1 MGGGMRMAPAVA
13 VLDPAFATLKERV
26 IARTGHAYY
35 ADKDDQLAE
44 HVVARMAALGIDAVA
59 DYLVLLDDA
68 VAGGREW
75 ERIESAI
82 TINETFFFRFAE
94 QFTALRTTILPR
106 LIAARTPM
114 RRLRIWSVGCSTGAE
129 PYSIAILLH
138 RLLGP
143 TLPEWRVSI
152 LGTDIDADAL
162 ATAQEGLFG
171 RWALRTVE
179 PAERT
184 ALFDMEGERFRL
196 KPAYRAMVRFERHNM
211 MGLLDGTAPLEQHGY
226 DLILCRNVLIYFRV
240 DLATAMVG
248 ALAARLEPDGE
259 LLVGHAEPNPGFDAV
274 ATPVDAGG
282 VLAYRRAGTV
292 VPTPAPTLVSVAAVV
307 APRPEPV
314 RAPMR
319 ARAVRPVA
327 PAEAPPA
334 AQADADALT
343 AVRALLARGAVQEA
357 VALAGAV
364 LAARPQDPV
373 AHYLA
378 ALGADALG
386 DGATA
391 EAGYRRA
398 VYLERGFVM
407 AHYLLGRLCLSA
419 GRMADARRSLAN
431 AARLAEAMPG
441 DAALAEGD
449 GMTAA
454 DLIAAARHVLA
465 QVA

>member
-1 MGGGMRMAPAVA
+1 MGGGVRMSPAVA
-13 VLDPAFATLKERV
+13 VPDPAFATLKDRV

-59 DYLVLLDDA
+59 DYLARLDDA
-68 VAGGREW
+68 VAGPREW

-94 QFTALRTTILPR
+94 QFAALRTTILPR
-106 LIAARTPM
+106 LIAARMPM

-162 ATAQEGLFG
+162 ATAREGLFG

-184 ALFDMEGERFRL
+184 ALFDMEGDRFRL

-211 MGLLDGTAPLEQHGY
+211 MGLLDGTAPLEQDGY
-226 DLILCRNVLIYFRV
+226 DLILCRNVLIYFHA

-248 ALAARLEPDGE
+248 ALAARLAPDGE

-282 VLAYRRAGTV
+282 VLAYRRAGTAV
-292 VPTPAPTLVSVAAVV
+292 STPTPTLMPV
-307 APRPEPV
+307 APVVMPRTEPV
-314 RAPMR
+314 R
-319 ARAVRPVA
+319 ARAVRLVA

-334 AQADADALT
+334 AQADADVLT
-343 AVRALLARGAVQEA
+343 AVRALLAKGAVQEA
-357 VALAGAV
+357 VALAGTV
-364 LAARPQDPV
+364 MAARPQDPV

-378 ALGADALG
+378 ALGADAL
-386 DGATA
+386 DDRAAA

-419 GRMADARRSLAN
+419 GRVADARRSLVN
-431 AARLAEAMPG
+431 AARLAEGMPD

-465 QVA
+465 QAA